1 MSKSSYKAI
10 LIRSLLVLFV
20 TAIALTLRW
29 RAVQMLPVDY
39 DEDDYLRAG
48 QEFAQL
54 IRTKDWSGFLETNYR
69 TEHPPLAK
77 ILYGFS
83 LLSVPEAALIQD
95 KPTTAPPDQTLP
107 KDLILMERLVGA
119 IDER

>member
-1 MSKSSYKAI
+1 MSKSSYRAI
-10 LIRSLLVLFV
+10 LMRTLLVLFF

>member
-1 MSKSSYKAI
+1 MSKSSYRAI
-10 LIRSLLVLFV
+10 LMRTLLVLFF

-69 TEHPPLAK
+69 IEHPPLAK